1 MRELSPKLSIS
12 IQIFFINPVKE
23 SIFIQISKIDF
34 YKYMKQQTNKRQK
47 PKSSVNLSKMKPV
60 EVKTIN
66 KTTHLMQKT
75 VETSITRC
83 KKGKK
88 PKMLNLL
95 EKIQKNQ
102 SKEPKESPNIKS
114 EQDPIMMDWTP
125 IFKTIIVSRNSKG
138 KINEE
143 FSGRK
148 TMSSERKDS
157 DLNQSDDIG
166 IIYQKE
172 NPKIWAQGIENV
184 PCSEAPIEDKPNFPI
199 RF

>member
-1 MRELSPKLSIS
+1 MQP
-12 IQIFFINPVKE
+12 
-23 SIFIQISKIDF
+23 
-34 YKYMKQQTNKRQK
+34 T
-47 PKSSVNLSKMKPV
+47 
-60 EVKTIN
+60 EVKTPN
-66 KTTHLMQKT
+66 KITRIMQKT
-75 VETSITRC
+75 VETSIAKR

-88 PKMLNLL
+88 PKIFNVL
-95 EKIQKNQ
+95 EQIQKNQ
-102 SKEPKESPNIKS
+102 AKEPKEKANVKS

-138 KINEE
+138 EINEE

-172 NPKIWAQGIENV
+172 NPKIWTQGIENI
-184 PCSEAPIEDKPNFPI
+184 PYNEAQIEDKPNFPL